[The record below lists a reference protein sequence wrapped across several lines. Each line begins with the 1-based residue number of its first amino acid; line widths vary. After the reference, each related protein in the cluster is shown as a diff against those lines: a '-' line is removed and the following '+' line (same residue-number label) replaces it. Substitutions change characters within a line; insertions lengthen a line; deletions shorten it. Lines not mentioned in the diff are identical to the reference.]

1 MASIVCTI
9 VQYTSQYTVRGR
21 KEKTIVATELWSS
34 TLYYLSFRKEKKR
47 VEKELLST
55 FKDES
60 IIVMADWLKVLMLYS
75 DFSIY
80 WMGVFPLLGFFS
92 ICGVSNLVP
101 YSRRF
106 FKISFYFF
114 IDSDANPH
122 LFKNLL

>member
-1 MASIVCTI
+1 MLNHSTLHTI
-9 VQYTSQYTVRGR
+9 A
-21 KEKTIVATELWSS
+21 ATELWSS

-106 FKISFYFF
+106 FKSHFIFLLILMRIRTFSKTYFNQF
-114 IDSDANPH
+114 
-122 LFKNLL
+122 